1 MLFAQK
7 TRFREDSMSFNIGK
21 TINYWLESAEY
32 DFETGKSL
40 LESKKFPYAL
50 FFAHLAIEKILKA
63 IVVKKTEEHAPHT
76 HSLVLLAKSTNI
88 NIKDQMLDQLAEY
101 MEFHIEARYPD
112 EKKDFYKKCSEEFT
126 IAKINEMYE
135 VYQWLKKKLNE

>member
-1 MLFAQK
+1 
-7 TRFREDSMSFNIGK
+7 MSFNNDK
-21 TINYWLESAEY
+21 TIHYWLESAEY

-101 MEFHIEARYPD
+101 MEFHIEASIRMRRRTFTKNVRKNLQSIKLMKCTRY
-112 EKKDFYKKCSEEFT
+112 
-126 IAKINEMYE
+126 ING
-135 VYQWLKKKLNE
+135 

>member
-1 MLFAQK
+1 
-7 TRFREDSMSFNIGK
+7 MSFDIDK
-21 TINYWLESAEY
+21 TVDYWVESAEY
-32 DFETGKSL
+32 DFETGKNL

-63 IVVKKTEEHAPHT
+63 IVVKNTSEHAPYT
-76 HSLVLLAKSTNI
+76 HSLVLLAKNAGIDI
-88 NIKDQMLDQLAEY
+88 NDQMLDRLAEY

-126 IAKINEMYE
+126 TKKIDEME
-135 VYQWLKKKLNE
+135 NVYKWLKKRLNK

>member
-1 MLFAQK
+1 VLFAQK
-7 TRFREDSMSFNIGK
+7 TRFREDSMSFNIDK
-21 TINYWLESAEY
+21 TIHYWLESAEY

-101 MEFHIEARYPD
+101 MEFHIEASIRMRRRTFTKNVRKNLQSIKLMKCTRY
-112 EKKDFYKKCSEEFT
+112 
-126 IAKINEMYE
+126 ING
-135 VYQWLKKKLNE
+135 

>member
-1 MLFAQK
+1 MP
-7 TRFREDSMSFNIGK
+7 FNIDK

-40 LESKKFPYAL
+40 LESKRFPYAL

-63 IVVKKTEEHAPHT
+63 IVVKNTKEHAPYT
-76 HSLVLLAKSTNI
+76 HSLVLLAKTTNI

-126 IAKINEMYE
+126 IDKIDEMYE

>member
-1 MLFAQK
+1 
-7 TRFREDSMSFNIGK
+7 MSFNIDK
-21 TINYWLESAEY
+21 TIHYWLESAEY

-101 MEFHIEARYPD
+101 MEFHIEASIRMRRRTFTKNVRKNLQSIKLMKCTRY
-112 EKKDFYKKCSEEFT
+112 
-126 IAKINEMYE
+126 ING
-135 VYQWLKKKLNE
+135 

>member
-7 TRFREDSMSFNIGK
+7 TRFREDSMSFNIDK
-21 TINYWLESAEY
+21 TIHYWLESAEY

-101 MEFHIEARYPD
+101 MEFHIEASIRMRRRTFTKNVRKNLQSIKLMKCTRY
-112 EKKDFYKKCSEEFT
+112 
-126 IAKINEMYE
+126 ING
-135 VYQWLKKKLNE
+135 

>member
-1 MLFAQK
+1 
-7 TRFREDSMSFNIGK
+7 MSFNIDK
-21 TINYWLESAEY
+21 TVDYWVESAEY

-40 LESKKFPYAL
+40 LESKKFPYVL

-63 IVVKKTEEHAPHT
+63 IVVKNTGEHAPYT
-76 HSLVLLAKSTNI
+76 HSLVMLAKNASIDI
-88 NIKDQMLDQLAEY
+88 NDQMLDQLAEY

-126 IAKINEMYE
+126 TDKIDEMDK
-135 VYQWLKKKLNE
+135 VYKWLKKRLNK